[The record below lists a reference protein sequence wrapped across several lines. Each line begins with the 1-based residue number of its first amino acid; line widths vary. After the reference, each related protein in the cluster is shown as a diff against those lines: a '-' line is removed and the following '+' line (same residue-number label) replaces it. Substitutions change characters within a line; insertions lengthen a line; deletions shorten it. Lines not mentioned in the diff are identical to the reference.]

1 MAKNIVDRITIDEL
15 TDHELAQMV
24 RGSIYAKGTT
34 FGGGRTDARFLLVLA
49 VPYGGDEGVETLP
62 DAIDAFA
69 RLLQDDDWRER
80 RIQIYDHAA
89 CQKFYD
95 ASREE
100 LD

>member
-1 MAKNIVDRITIDEL
+1 MRASCWL
-15 TDHELAQMV
+15 
-24 RGSIYAKGTT
+24 
-34 FGGGRTDARFLLVLA
+34 LA